1 MKIKK
6 IISTLFVLSFL
17 FLSPLAAKAAAAD
30 LTIIKNT
37 NPNYADGSY
46 QLDDVQNMVVELS
59 NVILQ
64 VVSVL
69 TFVMFIYGGVLFLIS
84 AGNVNSVKKAK
95 KIIIAA
101 IIGLLIVFVSYT
113 AVQFFI
119 ETLTDVPEYQLE
131 KK

>member
-6 IISTLFVLSFL
+6 IISALFVLSFL

-69 TFVMFIYGGVLFLIS
+69 TFVMFIYGGVLFLTS
-84 AGNVNSVKKAK
+84 AGNPNSVKTAK
-95 KIIIAA
+95 KIIVAA
-101 IIGLLIVFVSYT
+101 IVGLIIVFVSYT
-113 AVQFFI
+113 LVQFFI
-119 ETLTDVPEYQLE
+119 GTIAPGDTKYNL
-131 KK
+131 KN

>member
-6 IISTLFVLSFL
+6 IISALFVLSFL

-46 QLDDVQNMVVELS
+46 QLNDVQEMVVDLA
-59 NVILQ
+59 NTILQ

-84 AGNVNSVKKAK
+84 AGNANSVKKAK

>member
-6 IISTLFVLSFL
+6 IISALFVLSFL

-69 TFVMFIYGGVLFLIS
+69 TFDTIDIAGG
-84 AGNVNSVKKAK
+84 N
-95 KIIIAA
+95 
-101 IIGLLIVFVSYT
+101 
-113 AVQFFI
+113 
-119 ETLTDVPEYQLE
+119 
-131 KK
+131 

>member
-17 FLSPLAAKAAAAD
+17 LISPLADKVAAAD
-30 LTIIKNT
+30 IRIIDNT
-37 NPNYADGSY
+37 NDAYQDGSY
-46 QLDDVQNMVVELS
+46 QLNDVQNRVVELS

-84 AGNVNSVKKAK
+84 AGNANSVKKAK